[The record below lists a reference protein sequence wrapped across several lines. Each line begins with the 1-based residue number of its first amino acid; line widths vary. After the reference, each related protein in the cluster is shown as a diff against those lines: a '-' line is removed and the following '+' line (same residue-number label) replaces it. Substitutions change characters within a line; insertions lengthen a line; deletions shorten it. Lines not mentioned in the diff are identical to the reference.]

1 MALDDDEAIRKAV
14 MEDLR
19 DAFRPEFLNRLD
31 ETIIFHRLDRRQ
43 LREIV
48 DVQLRN
54 FEKRLADREL
64 RLEITDAA
72 KDFLANVGYDP
83 TYGARPLKRAI
94 QRYLENGLAEDILA
108 GRFSAG
114 ETIRVDAGEG
124 KLVFEGAG
132 GPEPQETRLPAQ

>member
-1 MALDDDEAIRKAV
+1 

-31 ETIIFHRLDRRQ
+31 ETIIFHRLDRKQ
-43 LREIV
+43 LRRIV

-114 ETIRVDAGEG
+114 DTIRVDAGEG

-132 GPEPQETRLPAQ
+132 GPRPQQTRLPAE

>member
-1 MALDDDEAIRKAV
+1 

-31 ETIIFHRLDRRQ
+31 ETIIFHRLDRSQ
-43 LREIV
+43 LRSIV
-48 DVQLRN
+48 DVQLGI
-54 FEKRLADREL
+54 FERRLAERDL

-83 TYGARPLKRAI
+83 AYGARPLKRAI

-108 GRFSAG
+108 GRFTSG
-114 ETIRVDAGEG
+114 DTIRVEAGDG
-124 KLVFEGAG
+124 KLVFESSSPVG
-132 GPEPQETRLPAQ
+132 GDESSITA